1 MSMSR
6 EDRLALLNSEV
17 YQELEMAERRKIA
30 QSLSDKIIQS
40 PTAQK
45 AISDGITKALEN
57 KDDDGAMESVHAGL
71 KTNIAKLPDH
81 ELVEMFKM
89 FQDEVNDRG
98 LDTEK
103 AEEEFAEEEKEETKE
118 DEEAE
123 EEEMEDVLAYVKS
136 SLTRLAYSA
145 ADSGNT
151 EAAYLIERFLQ
162 KIS

>member
-17 YQELEMAERRKIA
+17 FQELEMAERRKLA

-45 AISDGITKALEN
+45 AISDGITKALS
-57 KDDDGAMESVHAGL
+57 KADDGMEEHHEVRA
-71 KTNIAKLPDH
+71 NIKKLDDH
-81 ELVEMFKM
+81 LLVEFCQM
-89 FQDEVNDRG
+89 FQDEIDARD
-98 LDTEK
+98 LDVKDFEK
-103 AEEEFAEEEKEETKE
+103 KEDEETEE

-123 EEEMEDVLAYVKS
+123 DEKMEDVFAYVKS

-151 EAAYLIERFLQ
+151 EAAHLIERFLQ